1 MDIFD
6 PIDTQEGAQKQEQC
20 VGRNV
25 GAIFAA
31 ALKIPEI
38 LRFWPDDGDPY
49 GNRTRRCQRL
59 SSRLVF
65 SLKDLDPA

>member
-6 PIDTQEGAQKQEQC
+6 PIDIQEVAQKPEEC
-20 VGRNV
+20 VGRKV
-25 GAIFAA
+25 GAIFATGPKSA
-31 ALKIPEI
+31 ENV
-38 LRFWPDDGDPY
+38 RFRLDDGDPY